1 MGPLSLQWAST
12 ARFDLCRLRAWA
24 ERYNGPEAAQA
35 LAWHLRQAAERL
47 MVYPRLGRCVALP
60 DHGAEDL
67 RELVVGPFVVR
78 YVVERERVVILRV
91 WHSREQQPP

>member
-1 MGPLSLQWAST
+1 
-12 ARFDLCRLRAWA
+12 
-24 ERYNGPEAAQA
+24 
-35 LAWHLRQAAERL
+35 